1 MSSSFANENVIDTL
15 CLSEEE
21 RRGIVQELEDQEK
34 SGVRMQRRR
43 EERPTYFVCGGLP
56 AKFKPTEAD
65 TPYFRVYPRNIS
77 QDGIAFIH
85 GNVVSAGTPCTIALK
100 PFHGQQTLV
109 PGKVVRC
116 FTVGGGTHDIGVNFE
131 HRLDISKFVV
141 IHEEPKG
148 EHT

>member
-21 RRGIVQELEDQEK
+21 RWAIVQELEDHEK
-34 SGVRMQRRR
+34 LSVRMQRSR
-43 EERPTYFVCGGLP
+43 EGRSTYFVSEGLP
-56 AKFKPTEAD
+56 AKFKPTKAD

-85 GNVVSAGTPCTIALK
+85 GNFVSAGTPCTIALK

-116 FTVGGGTHDIGVNFE
+116 LTVSGRTHDIGVTFE
-131 HRLDISKFVV
+131 HKIDISKFVV

>member
-1 MSSSFANENVIDTL
+1 MSSSFANENVIDTM

-34 SGVRMQRRR
+34 SSVRMQRCR

-85 GNVVSAGTPCTIALK
+85 GNYVSAGTPCTMALK

-116 FTVGGGTHDIGVNFE
+116 LSVSNRTHDVGAKID
-131 HRLDISKFVV
+131 HKIDISDFVIV
-141 IHEEPKG
+141 DKQPG
-148 EHT
+148 V